1 MTGGVPKSGDGD
13 GQGSI
18 LVETSVDESKAPFA
32 VHEARVTTSGLA
44 RWARKLTATVPLN
57 QAALAGIGVG
67 MAFLVAIFALANFDN
82 DDPVIGSPTADAA
95 GSDASGSRGQFTDG
109 GLFASEAPKKRS
121 RAAGAAG
128 KEAALADQADGRRAT
143 SDDGQQALDGLPAG
157 PTTSRGAAFDQ
168 LGRPST
174 DDDDDGEINAG
185 ATNPRNTTNAGGAA
199 VDGERVD
206 GTRSNLDPVTS
217 TTVRANNPGPPFAPT
232 TTRRPTIPTGPPTT
246 GMTSGSVPIVGQTS
260 SFSPTTEVVTSSPP
274 TSSGTVAPA
283 QPPSTEAAPTTSSTT
298 DPPIDNTPLIA
309 APSSGSTYQPNA
321 RVMFS
326 ATAVA
331 GADQY
336 CWTFSGAGV
345 DPFTRCSGAT
355 SYTLSLGDHNF
366 GFGSVA
372 VVGQAKSGSST
383 LKSGSIT
390 INLRL
395 GTVLSQPRDGKTYV
409 IGRTM
414 RIVFRE
420 VSGAGPY
427 CYRLQQADYDS
438 GDVCM
443 AGNGVNIGRDH
454 PLWGELKPGSLR
466 VSGWVL
472 INGTTV
478 GSQSVTVTL
487 AD

>member
-1 MTGGVPKSGDGD
+1 
-13 GQGSI
+13 
-18 LVETSVDESKAPFA
+18 VETSLDESKAPFA

-44 RWARKLTATVPLN
+44 QWAQKLTATVPLN
-57 QAALAGIGVG
+57 QAALAGVALGVL
-67 MAFLVAIFALANFDN
+67 FLVAIFALAGFDN
-82 DDPVIGSPTADAA
+82 DDPAIGSPTADAV
-95 GSDASGSRGQFTDG
+95 GSDDSGSRGQFTDG

-128 KEAALADQADGRRAT
+128 KEAALADQSDGRQPT

-157 PTTSRGAAFDQ
+157 PTTSRGADFDQ
-168 LGRPST
+168 LGRPGT
-174 DDDDDGEINAG
+174 DDDDPGEFNAG
-185 ATNPRNTTNAGGAA
+185 ATNPRNSTNAGGAA
-199 VDGERVD
+199 VDG
-206 GTRSNLDPVTS
+206 TRSNRDSATS
-217 TTVRANNPGPPFAPT
+217 TTVRANSPGPPFAPT

-246 GMTSGSVPIVGQTS
+246 GMTSGSIPIVGQTS
-260 SFSPTTEVVTSSPP
+260 SFSPTTGVVTSSPP
-274 TSSGTVAPA
+274 TSSGTVAPT

-309 APSSGSTYQPNA
+309 APSSGSTYQPND
-321 RVMFS
+321 RVMFA

-345 DPFTRCSGAT
+345 DAFTRCSGGT
-355 SYTLSLGDHNF
+355 TYTLSLGDHNF

-372 VVGQAKSGSST
+372 VVGQAKSGSSM

-390 INLRL
+390 INLGL
-395 GTVLSQPRDGKTYV
+395 GTVLSQPRDGESHV

-414 RIVFRE
+414 RIGFRD

-427 CYRLQQADYDS
+427 CYQLQQADYDS
-438 GDVCM
+438 GEVCM
-443 AGNGVNIGRDH
+443 AGNGVNIGRNH

-478 GSQSVTVTL
+478 GSQSVTITL